1 MQQDWH
7 LMKYSHHKTKYI
19 GKQVGL
25 RTYQHP
31 YILENKTFA
40 RFEVLKA
47 VLRNVHVIPSCCV
60 GNSS

>member
-31 YILENKTFA
+31 CTKPDFGFHMCSYPVDNWAFFTK
-40 RFEVLKA
+40 
-47 VLRNVHVIPSCCV
+47 V
-60 GNSS
+60 GKVA